1 MINNVKKMIIIF
13 IFGIFFLSL
22 SEKSYSWFKDEV
34 AESVKNGKLSNYPQ
48 KTLGEAIDGFV
59 GNAEWES
66 IISDDGNSYV
76 NITGIILFHE
86 KEVEIL
92 IQYKVNKDDSFEFN
106 ALEFNEIPQN
116 FLMYS
121 GLLKKMY
128 E

>member
-13 IFGIFFLSL
+13 GFGIFFLSL

-106 ALEFNEIPQN
+106 ALEFNEIPQI

-121 GLLKKMY
+121 GLLEKMY